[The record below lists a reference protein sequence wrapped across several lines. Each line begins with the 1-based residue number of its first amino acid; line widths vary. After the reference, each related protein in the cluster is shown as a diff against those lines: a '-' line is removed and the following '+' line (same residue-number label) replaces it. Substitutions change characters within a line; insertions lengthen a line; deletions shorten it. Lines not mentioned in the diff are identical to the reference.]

1 MLIGSKQGMKY
12 FLAIIII
19 SVSLILTSAAT
30 AATSTSRYADF
41 KNWTAACDNTGHCQA
56 IGFNDEEA
64 GLIMYIDR
72 AAGPNGDLSI
82 RMQGSIQLPLDKFF
96 SDDKKITLAPKD
108 WKSINTQDEHTVST
122 DNSLAALSLINTIRN
137 AKRIG
142 FGSSKTANSLS
153 LDGLSASLLLI
164 DEVQGRLG
172 SQNAFIR
179 KGNKPES
186 AVPAAHPVPK
196 LKAMKYTG
204 NEITESQSSTI
215 SKSIRKQFAA
225 LLKTEECNDFEDVN
239 FDNANMLS
247 ANEAIALI
255 ECTRGAYQSYFLA
268 FRVPIRDVKKAT
280 AIAFPMQPGKPSES
294 AIGNAEYD
302 PKTGVLS
309 SYGKG
314 RGLFDCGETTDW
326 VFDGKRFVL
335 ANYTFL
341 NRCGGVNPGE
351 FPTLWRSEIE

>member
-1 MLIGSKQGMKY
+1 MKN
-12 FLAIIII
+12 FLAIIVTSI
-19 SVSLILTSAAT
+19 SLIWASAA
-30 AATSTSRYADF
+30 AAVTSTSRYADF
-41 KNWTAACDNTGHCQA
+41 KNWTAACDNVGDCQA
-56 IGFNDEEA
+56 IGFSEEEP

-72 AAGPNGDLSI
+72 SAGPNGKISI
-82 RMQGSIQLPLDKFF
+82 HMYGSIKLPLDKFF
-96 SDDKKITLAPKD
+96 SDDKKINLAPKD
-108 WKSINTQDEHTVST
+108 WKSINTQDEHSVST
-122 DNSLAALSLINTIRN
+122 RNTLAALSLINTIRN

-164 DEVQGRLG
+164 DEIQGRLG

-186 AVPAAHPVPK
+186 AVPAAHPMPK

-204 NEITESQSSTI
+204 NEMLENQISTI

-225 LLKTEECNDFEDVN
+225 LLKKEECNDFEDSN
-239 FDNANMLS
+239 FDSASKLS
-247 ANEAIALI
+247 ANEAIVLI

-268 FRVPIRDVKKAT
+268 FRAPIHDVKKAVS
-280 AIAFPMQPGKPSES
+280 IAFPMQPGEPPTT

-309 SYGKG
+309 TYGKG

-326 VFDGKRFVL
+326 VFVGKNFVL

-341 NRCGGVNPGE
+341 DRCGGANPSE
-351 FPTLWRSEIE
+351 FPTLWRSEIQ